1 MDGNSL
7 YYEIVCIAFIIMFV
21 MQYVGAFSINKFVE
35 DNASYF
41 QKLKETDYELL
52 SEEEID
58 NLFKEDIE
66 SANINI
72 N

>member
-1 MDGNSL
+1 MR
-7 YYEIVCIAFIIMFV
+7 CIAIDDEPLALTQLSDYISRVPFLTLV
-21 MQYVGAFSINKFVE
+21 KSCQDAFEAMK
-35 DNASYF
+35 
-41 QKLKETDYELL
+41 LL

>member
-1 MDGNSL
+1 MNEVIDL
-7 YYEIVCIAFIIMFV
+7 E
-21 MQYVGAFSINKFVE
+21 
-35 DNASYF
+35 
-41 QKLKETDYELL
+41 LKETDYELL

>member
-1 MDGNSL
+1 MNEVIDL
-7 YYEIVCIAFIIMFV
+7 E
-21 MQYVGAFSINKFVE
+21 
-35 DNASYF
+35 
-41 QKLKETDYELL
+41 LKETDYELL

-58 NLFKEDIE
+58 NLFKKDIE